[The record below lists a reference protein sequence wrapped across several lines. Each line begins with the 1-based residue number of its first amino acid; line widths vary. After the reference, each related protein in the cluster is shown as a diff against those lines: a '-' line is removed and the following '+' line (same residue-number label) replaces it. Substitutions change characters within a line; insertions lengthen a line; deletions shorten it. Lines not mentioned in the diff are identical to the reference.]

1 METISQF
8 SNTVYVQSFYIH
20 VRDEIKDKKKMNARD
35 TLEQRREIDCL
46 DNHNSKRTI
55 RQVVQRTVRS
65 KTKEE
70 I

>member
-1 METISQF
+1 MEIISEF

-20 VRDEIKDKKKMNARD
+20 VRDEIKEKKMNARD

-46 DNHNSKRTI
+46 DNHNLKRTI

-65 KTKEE
+65 KTKEV

>member
-1 METISQF
+1 
-8 SNTVYVQSFYIH
+8 
-20 VRDEIKDKKKMNARD
+20 MNARD

-46 DNHNSKRTI
+46 DNHNLKRTI

-65 KTKEE
+65 KTKEV

>member
-1 METISQF
+1 MEIISQF

-20 VRDEIKDKKKMNARD
+20 VRDEIKDKKMNARD

>member
-1 METISQF
+1 MEIISKF

-20 VRDEIKDKKKMNARD
+20 VRDEIKEKKMNARD

-46 DNHNSKRTI
+46 DNHNLKRTI

>member
-1 METISQF
+1 M
-8 SNTVYVQSFYIH
+8 NT
-20 VRDEIKDKKKMNARD
+20 RD

>member
-1 METISQF
+1 MEIISKF

-20 VRDEIKDKKKMNARD
+20 VRDEIKEKKMNARD

-46 DNHNSKRTI
+46 DNHNLKRTI

-65 KTKEE
+65 KTKEV